1 MKQNYLFLTAAVTSL
16 LMLSACTSK
25 DETVTIVSNQ
35 GNELMIS
42 TRNDMAI
49 TRADGGTA
57 ENPGLQQSQFDS
69 GETID
74 VFLQDATDPST
85 GTSYSNPIKY
95 RTDGNGNL
103 YTYNYTPASTPTLPH
118 TAAPYDH
125 WYDAFTSASPTPT
138 VNRLFWPKLTHALN
152 IYGVYPEGA
161 VSDNTKVGVS
171 FLPFSDT
178 EKYTFS
184 VQVDQTDYEAY
195 KESDLM
201 TGRPITYTPGLTE
214 PYKLAQAE
222 NPGTII
228 LTFAHRLTKIV
239 VNVTKTKDTEDT
251 DIDLRDIKYD
261 GAGDKKYAVVTLM
274 GIDKTIQ
281 FLVNSEDGLGRLS
294 GNTTNIIVGKGAVT
308 REISISAP
316 AYPGAI
322 LTSDTYDAVS
332 LAAIIPP
339 QTITGGNL
347 FIEVDLINEDLGTPI
362 YDKFYY
368 NAPSNI
374 TLSPKNV
381 YTYNIRISKPHIDVT
396 TTITPWDDDDNDE
409 AAGNNTSNAIG
420 VLQ

>member
-57 ENPGLQQSQFDS
+57 ENPGLQQSQFDP

-85 GTSYSNPIKY
+85 GTSYSYPIKY

-103 YTYNYTPASTPTLPH
+103 YTYNYTPEPTPTLPH
-118 TAAPYDH
+118 ATAPYDH
-125 WYDAFTSASPTPT
+125 WYDGFTPGSSPS

-161 VSDNTKVGVS
+161 VSSNTKVGGS

-201 TGRPITYTPGLTE
+201 TGRPITYGDYLTL
-214 PYKLAQAE
+214 PYELEQTE
-222 NPGTII
+222 NPGII
-228 LTFAHRLTKIV
+228 TLTFAHRLTKIV

-251 DIDLRDIKYD
+251 DIDIDAIKYD
-261 GAGDKKYAVVTLM
+261 GPSDKKYAVVTLM

-281 FLVNSEDGLGRLS
+281 FLVNSEDGLGSLS
-294 GNTTNIIVGKGAVT
+294 GSATTNIIVGKGAVT
-308 REISISAP
+308 RTISISAP

-322 LTSDTYDAVS
+322 LTPQNYTAVS

-339 QTITGGNL
+339 QTITAGNL
-347 FIEVDLINEDLGTPI
+347 FIKVELRDDDLGTPI
-362 YDKFYY
+362 YDTFYY

-396 TTITPWDDDDNDE
+396 TTITPWTPNDP
-409 AAGNNTSNAIG
+409 TNAIG